1 MQGDYIDIIEAA
13 YLIDCS
19 EETWLDGL
27 LRAIRKAIEPGGGAW
42 AMLYKVSAAG
52 RVSID
57 RIQFEG
63 ARSGEVAGW
72 VTRQLVRS
80 RGAESGLFQPTPC
93 GLASENRV
101 AGHPP
106 RTSIG
111 PGAGD
116 VLGVNGADP
125 SGRGVFIGVEV
136 PLGIRLSPDDRIAW
150 SRIGVH
156 VAAARRLRS
165 RVAGEG
171 RVEARLHPDGRLEHV
186 EAAASSI
193 ESRRQLRRAVRAM
206 DRSRGAL
213 RRKSPASAVAEWRGL
228 VDARWTLVDE
238 FQENGRRYVVARENR
253 SAAPD
258 FERLTEREL
267 QVVGFA
273 SLGHSNK
280 LIAYELGI
288 ATSTVGV
295 LVSRAM
301 GKLGLSTR
309 KALLAAFIERGRRT
323 RGT

>member
-42 AMLYKVSAAG
+42 AMLYNVSAAG

-93 GLASENRV
+93 GLASENRLD
-101 AGHPP
+101 GRPP
-106 RTSIG
+106 RTSAG
-111 PGAGD
+111 LPGACD

-136 PLGIRLSPDDRIAW
+136 PLGIRLSPDDRTAW

-165 RVAGEG
+165 RGAGEA

-186 EAAASSI
+186 EAEFPTDHA
-193 ESRRQLRRAVRAM
+193 RHRQ
-206 DRSRGAL
+206 
-213 RRKSPASAVAEWRGL
+213 
-228 VDARWTLVDE
+228 
-238 FQENGRRYVVARENR
+238 
-253 SAAPD
+253 
-258 FERLTEREL
+258 
-267 QVVGFA
+267 
-273 SLGHSNK
+273 H
-280 LIAYELGI
+280 LI
-288 ATSTVGV
+288 
-295 LVSRAM
+295 RC
-301 GKLGLSTR
+301 
-309 KALLAAFIERGRRT
+309 LAQPG
-323 RGT
+323 